1 MSETKLHIIAFD
13 VPFPA
18 DYGGVIDIFYTIKH
32 LHEQGVSI
40 YLHCFQYGRTA
51 EVALEQYCTQVWYY
65 PRKTGLKGLSL
76 SLPYMVWSR
85 RDDALIHNL
94 CCIDA
99 PILFEG
105 IHTCLLLE
113 HPALKNRTKIIRNH
127 NIEHEYY
134 ALLAMRERS
143 LWKRIYFRWEAKS
156 LKKLE
161 AKLSAAQVLLP
172 ISSEDTRFFKTQ
184 YPQLKVVHIPAF
196 HPFNQV
202 MSANGIGDYC
212 LYQGNLAHPEN
223 IEAALFLIEKV
234 FDQLPYTLIIAGR
247 QASTQL
253 ITACK
258 GKSNIQLINN
268 PNEEQMKRLIAQAQ
282 IHLLPTFQQSGLKLK
297 LLYALFA
304 GRFVIT
310 NKMMTY
316 GTGLENECIIAE
328 DAGSFKQKIL
338 LWMTAE
344 FSERDIQQRQ
354 DALAQYSNKDNAQ
367 TIISL
372 VQTDV

>member
-1 MSETKLHIIAFD
+1 MSDLKIHIVAFD
-13 VPFPA
+13 VPYPA
-18 DYGGVIDIFYTIKH
+18 DYGGAIDIFYAIKS
-32 LHEQGVSI
+32 LHAKGVSI
-40 YLHCFQYGRTA
+40 YLHCFQYGRPSQT
-51 EVALEQYCTQVWYY
+51 VLEKYCTKVWYY
-65 PRKTGLKGLSL
+65 PRKIGLKGISL
-76 SLPYMVWSR
+76 ILPYMVWSR
-85 RDDALIHNL
+85 RDNALLNNL
-94 CCIDA
+94 CSIDA

-113 HPALKNRTKIIRNH
+113 HPALKKRIKIIRNH

-143 LWKRIYFRWEAKS
+143 LWKRAYFIWEAKS
-156 LKKLE
+156 LKRLE

-172 ISSEDTRFFKTQ
+172 ISSEDTRFFKAQ
-184 YPQLKVVHIPAF
+184 YPQLKVVHTPAF
-196 HPFNQV
+196 HPFERV
-202 MSANGIGDYC
+202 MSLSGKGDYC

-234 FDQLPYTLIIAGR
+234 FDQLPYTLMIAGR
-247 QASTQL
+247 QASPRL
-253 ITACK
+253 IAACI

-268 PNEEQMKRLIAQAQ
+268 PNEELMQTLIAQAH

-328 DAGSFKQKIL
+328 DAASFKQKIL

-344 FSERDIQQRQ
+344 FSEKNIQKRQ
-354 DALAQYSNKDNAQ
+354 EALAQYSNKDNAQ

-372 VQTDV
+372 LQIDA